1 MDAAAAERAGRGAG
15 PGPPRP
21 LRPTGGARPPQDPG
35 LQTRWQETAGGP
47 GDGGD
52 PRGSDAVVLWDE
64 DAPTPL
70 LGAVRRATPA
80 SAQAESR
87 WQKRAASPPQTGDS
101 GKAGRK
107 CASQMLSEAAKPAV

>member
-70 LGAVRRATPA
+70 LGAVRRATPDVCA
-80 SAQAESR
+80 GRVPPAEAGSVSSTDRRQRESR
-87 WQKRAASPPQTGDS
+87 S
-101 GKAGRK
+101 
-107 CASQMLSEAAKPAV
+107 